1 MLLAA
6 NAGGLSAL
14 EDGDDTDDMLDFL
27 DETLESLGELVSVRN
42 SFACF
47 RSQAEDR
54 SSATTPCYEPNIS

>member
-27 DETLESLGELVSVRN
+27 DTTLDELGELVSIWN

-54 SSATTPCYEPNIS
+54 SSATTPCYEPNTS